1 MKAIVANVLFGGIFG
16 CLGWNNSVLANPK
29 FVNQRS
35 LGISN
40 ASIFSTKLLTQ
51 QALPEIP
58 SMFSLINHILTINK
72 FKLDSFNSSLN
83 LENNDYFSGEN
94 EPYIHDSEDTDLVL
108 GFQNTFWP
116 SANKHEYWGLTT
128 VEYWGKNN
136 LQELTLPQLNYTD
149 SSPVLAA
156 GSSTLTFSGGGNDNL
171 VKQDVL
177 EQDQDNQAQEFE
189 EFRGGITY
197 HHGLASQITMG
208 VGFIYEDNFAGFTQL
223 TYDSDILPIK
233 TTFSLLAKKST
244 VDLHSHVRFQ
254 PASNFVLNYYNDEE
268 HQKFDL
274 NWGVA
279 SELTLIAKGN
289 TQTES
294 YSTGMEIAVQ
304 SDFLS
309 LSASAAL
316 DNNHNLQWKLNSQIG
331 GFKLTYS
338 SDQQKSS
345 SEINTDLINA
355 ENLGF
360 KCSAF
365 IKYQTR
371 LKKNEQEEFVVWG
384 GKLQSRKKISPNKH
398 FWTIDLGYGSG
409 IHGDGLIVN
418 SSVALNRNLSI
429 ELDYQEISDVSN
441 EEKIKLQLSSD

>member
-40 ASIFSTKLLTQ
+40 ASIFSTKLFPQ

-58 SMFSLINHILTINK
+58 PMLGLINRILTIN
-72 FKLDSFNSSLN
+72 KLDSFNSLVN
-83 LENNDYFSGEN
+83 LEDNDYFSAGN
-94 EPYIHDSEDTDLVL
+94 EPYIYDSEETDLVL

-116 SANKHEYWGLTT
+116 STNKHKYWGLTT
-128 VEYWGKNN
+128 VEHWGKNN
-136 LQELTLPQLNYTD
+136 LQELVLPQLNYTD
-149 SSPVLAA
+149 SSPVLAV
-156 GSSTLTFSGGGNDNL
+156 GSSTLTFSGGGNNNL
-171 VKQDVL
+171 GERAVL

-197 HHGLASQITMG
+197 HHGVASQITMG

-254 PASNFVLNYYNDEE
+254 PASNFVFNYYNDEE
-268 HQKFDL
+268 NQKFDL

-294 YSTGMEIAVQ
+294 YITGMELAVQ

-309 LSASAAL
+309 LSASAAF
-316 DNNHNLQWKLNSQIG
+316 DHNHDLQWKLNSQIG
-331 GFKLTYS
+331 GFKLAYS
-338 SDQQKSS
+338 SDQKKSS
-345 SEINTDLINA
+345 SELNTDLINA

-384 GKLQSRKKISPNKH
+384 GKLQSAKKISPNKH

-409 IHGDGLIVN
+409 IHGDGLILN
-418 SSVALNRNLSI
+418 SSVALKPNLSI
-429 ELDYQEISDVSN
+429 KLDYQEISEVSN

>member
-16 CLGWNNSVLANPK
+16 CLSWNNSVLADTK

-40 ASIFSTKLLTQ
+40 ASIISTKLWPQ
-51 QALPEIP
+51 QALPEKP
-58 SMFSLINHILTINK
+58 PMLGLINHILTID
-72 FKLDSFNSSLN
+72 KLDSFNSSVN
-83 LENNDYFSGEN
+83 LEDNDYFSGGKK
-94 EPYIHDSEDTDLVL
+94 PYIYDSEETDLVL

-116 SANKHEYWGLTT
+116 SAKKHKYWGLTT
-128 VEYWGKNN
+128 VEHWGKNN
-136 LQELTLPQLNYTD
+136 LQELVLPQLNYTD
-149 SSPVLAA
+149 SSPVLAV
-156 GSSTLTFSGGGNDNL
+156 GSSTLTFSGGGNNNL
-171 VKQDVL
+171 AEQSVL
-177 EQDQDNQAQEFE
+177 EQDPDDQAQEFE

-197 HHGLASQITMG
+197 HHGVASQITMG

-223 TYDSDILPIK
+223 VYDSDILPIK
-233 TTFSLLAKKST
+233 TTFSLLAKKTT

-268 HQKFDL
+268 NQKFDL

-309 LSASAAL
+309 LSASAVL
-316 DNNHNLQWKLNSQIG
+316 DNNHDWQWKLNSQIG
-331 GFKLTYS
+331 GFKLAYS
-338 SDQQKSS
+338 SDQKKSS
-345 SEINTDLINA
+345 SELNTDLINA

-365 IKYQTR
+365 IKYQTHMKR
-371 LKKNEQEEFVVWG
+371 NEQEEFVVWG
-384 GKLQSRKKISPNKH
+384 GKLQSGAKISPNKH

-409 IHGDGLIVN
+409 IHGDGLIIN
-418 SSVALNRNLSI
+418 SSVALKPNLSI
-429 ELDYQEISDVSN
+429 ELDYQEISEVSN
-441 EEKIKLQLSSD
+441 EKKIKLQLSSN